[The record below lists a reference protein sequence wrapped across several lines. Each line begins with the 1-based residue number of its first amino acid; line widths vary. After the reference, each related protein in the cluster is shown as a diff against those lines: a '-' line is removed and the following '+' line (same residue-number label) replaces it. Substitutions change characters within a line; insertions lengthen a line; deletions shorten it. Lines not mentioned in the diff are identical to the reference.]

1 MCGDV
6 PIEVSALYSWFDGFV
21 IHKLVGLAING
32 SDAHEVSPR
41 VRKEYNAIV
50 PLIGFKI
57 WMENFQGGHF
67 SLLYT

>member
-6 PIEVSALYSWFDGFV
+6 PIEVSTLYSWFDGFV

-50 PLIGFKI
+50 PLSGFKI
-57 WMENFQGGHF
+57 
-67 SLLYT
+67 